1 MILERCAET
10 EGEESHL
17 TQRDGRDLAELRA
30 GRRASEGSGSRMR
43 SNAASILNQP
53 SRVGV
58 RGMRIG
64 QPASFAQVGAGPYS
78 TGWSINTMGK
88 FARFRGMLTSTLA
101 DER

>member
-1 MILERCAET
+1 
-10 EGEESHL
+10 
-17 TQRDGRDLAELRA
+17 
-30 GRRASEGSGSRMR
+30 MR
-43 SNAASILNQP
+43 SNPASMLNQP